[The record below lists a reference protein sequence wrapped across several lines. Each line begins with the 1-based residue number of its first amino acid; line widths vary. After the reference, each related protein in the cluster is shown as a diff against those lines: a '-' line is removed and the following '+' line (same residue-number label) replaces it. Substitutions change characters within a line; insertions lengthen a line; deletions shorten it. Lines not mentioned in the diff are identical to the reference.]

1 MISTLF
7 FSYLKIKSVRDY
19 IDFIVIL
26 FLLLLNGVIGFVEE
40 RRAGDA
46 IAALKSTL
54 AQQAMVCR
62 DNRWYTIEA
71 AELVPGDLIRLCIG
85 DLIPAD
91 CLLHQGKKLE
101 VDQSGKK
108 KKKFFFYI
116 FFYFLFFFFSL
127 FSLFSRCYWW
137 ITSCFQKIKGACFL
151 WIYCQIWWNDC
162 SC

>member
-1 MISTLF
+1 M
-7 FSYLKIKSVRDY
+7 RDY

-108 KKKFFFYI
+108 KKNFFYI
-116 FFYFLFFFFSL
+116 FF
-127 FSLFSRCYWW
+127 
-137 ITSCFQKIKGACFL
+137 
-151 WIYCQIWWNDC
+151 
-162 SC
+162 